1 MIELRHFRYF
11 TVLAETLHYGRA
23 AEILH
28 ISQPPLSRLIV
39 ALEEELGVVLFERT
53 RRSVRLSAAGERFYQ
68 DAKGILTAVERAR
81 GNARSASLGEE
92 GALSVGF
99 MYAAAYSVLPP
110 LTRAYASAFP
120 RVDMK
125 LGETIPTLLLEDIRN
140 GKIDVGIMYPPD
152 VLDGLESRQV
162 FREPLVAVLPADH
175 ALAGAASI
183 AVRDLGDESFIIS
196 PRVASTFIYD
206 TIVSYCR
213 HAGFAPRI
221 RLETNFQQTIINL
234 VGQGLGVALV
244 HRSMQ
249 STHADNVRFVP
260 LKAPPFVDVFV
271 VWSRDNFNPCVGHF
285 VTTAASVWAREHD
298 EVSDQP
304 VR

>member
-28 ISQPPLSRLIV
+28 ISQPPLSRQIA
-39 ALEEELGVVLFERT
+39 ALEQELGVVLFERT
-53 RRSVRLSAAGERFYQ
+53 RRSVRLSAAGERFYR
-68 DAKGILTAVERAR
+68 DAKGILSAVERAR
-81 GNARSASLGEE
+81 SNAHSASLGEE

-99 MYAAAYSVLPP
+99 MFAAAYSVLPA
-110 LTRAYASAFP
+110 LTRAYALAFP

-125 LGETIPTLLLEDIRN
+125 LGESIPTLLLEEVHT
-140 GKIDVGIMYPPD
+140 GKIDVAIMYPPD
-152 VLDGLESRQV
+152 VLEGLQSQLV

-175 ALAGAASI
+175 ALAE
-183 AVRDLGDESFIIS
+183 AVAIPVEALRDESFIIS
-196 PRVASTFIYD
+196 PRIASTFIYD
-206 TIVSYCR
+206 TIVSHCR
-213 HAGFAPRI
+213 RAGFAPRI

-234 VGQGLGVALV
+234 VGQGMGVALV

-260 LKAPPFVDVFV
+260 LQAPPFVDVFV
-271 VWSRDNFNPCVGHF
+271 VWSSDNFNPCVGHF
-285 VTTAASVWAREHD
+285 VATAARALAMPAP
-298 EVSDQP
+298 Q
-304 VR
+304 